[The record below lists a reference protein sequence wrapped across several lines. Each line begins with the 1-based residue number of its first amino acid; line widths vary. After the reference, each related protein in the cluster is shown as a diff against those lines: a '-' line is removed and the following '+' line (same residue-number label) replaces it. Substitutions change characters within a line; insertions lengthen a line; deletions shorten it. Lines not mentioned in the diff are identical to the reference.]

1 MVHRCKG
8 FLPLMKRAL
17 PIVSLTHPVS
27 TDSSP
32 RRCRA
37 PGAHLNLRCVVL
49 VTLCGKRW
57 HIWETIFR
65 LPVPCLRTL
74 KPRLRSAPKG
84 VLYAKS
90 ESTQVLE
97 CEKMQAWF
105 YTSAEQAATD
115 ILVGVTKG
123 KIKIHVGRGTGWF
136 DWLSRL
142 LPVSYS
148 RLF

>member
-1 MVHRCKG
+1 MPRAWCAFKFAVRG
-8 FLPLMKRAL
+8 FSDALRQAVAYLGNNIQVACAL
-17 PIVSLTHPVS
+17 PADVKTAIAQ
-27 TDSSP
+27 
-32 RRCRA
+32 RA
-37 PGAHLNLRCVVL
+37 
-49 VTLCGKRW
+49 
-57 HIWETIFR
+57 
-65 LPVPCLRTL
+65 
-74 KPRLRSAPKG
+74 KG

-90 ESTQVLE
+90 ESTQMLE

-123 KIKIHVGRGTGWF
+123 KIKIHVGRGAGWF